1 MDHNRLNANKMD
13 NRKKIKKIP
22 RHEQSWKNHETKN
35 HGTKPGRNRHSE
47 QINYQE

>member
-22 RHEQSWKNHETKN
+22 RHEQSWK
-35 HGTKPGRNRHSE
+35 TKPGRNRHSE